1 MTAAAVEP
9 PEPPRIEE
17 RPLSWLVEDWSLYPR
32 RAVDTTNVR
41 DLVDAIHAGSVL
53 PPIVAEASTGR
64 IIDGFHRSRAYMK
77 VFGTDH
83 EVSVHLREYASDEE
97 AFVEAVRLNRA
108 HGRKLNSSDVIKS
121 LGRLRDM
128 GYDDDDI
135 ATIVHIPKARIE
147 QLSVRV
153 AVSSAGVP
161 VPLKGGDRHLRGRTV
176 SQEQIEALNA
186 RLGVSYGRH
195 ARELIRGIEQ
205 NLLPDDAGFWQ
216 ILGELYEVVGAALA
230 GRSTE

>member
-1 MTAAAVEP
+1 M
-9 PEPPRIEE
+9 
-17 RPLSWLVEDWSLYPR
+17 RPLTWLVEDWSLYPR
-32 RAVDTTNVR
+32 RVVDTTNVR
-41 DLVDAIHAGSVL
+41 DLIDAIHAGSVL
-53 PPIVAEASTGR
+53 PPIVAEATTGR
-64 IIDGFHRSRAYMK
+64 IIDGFHRSRAYSK
-77 VFGTDH
+77 VYGVEH
-83 EVSVHLREYASDEE
+83 EVPVHLREYVSDEE

-147 QLSVRV
+147 QLSLRV

-176 SQEQIEALNA
+176 NQEQIEALNA

-195 ARELIRGIEQ
+195 ARELIRGCQ
-205 NLLPDDAGFWQ
+205 QGLLPDDSGFWQ
-216 ILGELYEVVGAALA
+216 VLRDLYEVVGVALA
-230 GRSTE
+230 EHATE